1 MNTASVHASLV
12 NETRSAFVRVS
23 LLLVLVL
30 PVGGFYAGQH
40 YVSREAVRAEYAEAE
55 RDRIERE
62 TKIALAQERTAAA
75 LLEVVKTQERI
86 ERDLR
91 DVQGKVT
98 LINNELQSRERVR

>member
-12 NETRSAFVRVS
+12 NETRSTFIRVS

-30 PVGGFYAGQH
+30 PVAGFYAGQH
-40 YVSREAVRAEYAEAE
+40 YVSREAVRAEYTEAE

-62 TKIALAQERTAAA
+62 TRIVLAQERTATA
-75 LLEVVKTQERI
+75 LAEVAKTQERI

-98 LINNELQSRERVR
+98 LINQELQGRERAR